1 MKYKAVI
8 FDLFGT
14 LVYNFSRQEY
24 ENVLTEMA
32 EILEVPRDNFI
43 QHWFD
48 SFKERVTGELRMPY
62 AMVENACRKLGKEVS
77 IDRIEYAAQIRLN
90 YSQKSMVP
98 KPGATEVLTQLRAEG
113 YKTGL
118 ISDCSAETVIT
129 WDKTPFAP
137 LFDVTVY
144 SCVAGIKKPDPRI
157 YHMALDQLAVRPEDC
172 LYIGDGSSRELTG
185 AQEVGM
191 HAVLIRDPDESID
204 AHFVDREEWNGTVI
218 SSLWEVLNLIEKG

>member
-14 LVYNFSRQEY
+14 LVYNFSRREY

-32 EILEVPRDNFI
+32 EILEVPRDDFI

-48 SFKERVTGELRMPY
+48 SFKERVIGELRMPY
-62 AMVENACRKLGKEVS
+62 AMVENACRKLGKDVS
-77 IDRIEYAAQIRLN
+77 VDRIEHAAQVRLN
-90 YSQKSMVP
+90 YSQKSLVP
-98 KPGATEVLTQLRAEG
+98 KPGAVEVLTKLRTEG
-113 YKTGL
+113 FKTGL
-118 ISDCSAETVIT
+118 ISDCSSETVII

-157 YHMALDQLAVRPEDC
+157 YHMALDQLAVSPEDC

-191 HAVLIRDPDESID
+191 QPVLIRDPDEAVD
-204 AHFVDREEWNGTVI
+204 AHFVDRQEWDGTVI
-218 SSLWEVLNLIEKG
+218 SSLWEVLDLIK